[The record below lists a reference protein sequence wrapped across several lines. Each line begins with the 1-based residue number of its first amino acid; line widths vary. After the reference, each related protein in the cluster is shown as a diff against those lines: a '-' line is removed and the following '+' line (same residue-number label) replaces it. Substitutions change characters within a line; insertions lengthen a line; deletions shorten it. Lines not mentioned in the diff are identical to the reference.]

1 MPDALEGSGHFNYI
15 ATIFSYLFIG
25 NKCTFGFSIEIMFRG
40 IFAGFIIFIL
50 LFQSLDRFGMI
61 AYYELNKAYITEMFC
76 VNKSRP
82 ALQCDGQ
89 CFLMKKLKQQ
99 DQQNEKIPASVVD
112 SRDLQM
118 FPIQEIKKI
127 NFDFVT
133 ALPEPEYAKSFIS
146 RTIIHDVFH
155 PPKLLFPS

>member
-1 MPDALEGSGHFNYI
+1 
-15 ATIFSYLFIG
+15 
-25 NKCTFGFSIEIMFRG
+25 MFRG
-40 IFAGFIIFIL
+40 IFTGFIIFIL

-99 DQQNEKIPASVVD
+99 DQQNEKIPASVVN
-112 SRDLQM
+112 SRDLQL
-118 FPIQEIKKI
+118 FPVHKIKKI

>member
-1 MPDALEGSGHFNYI
+1 
-15 ATIFSYLFIG
+15 
-25 NKCTFGFSIEIMFRG
+25 
-40 IFAGFIIFIL
+40 
-50 LFQSLDRFGMI
+50 I

-82 ALQCDGQ
+82 ALHCDGQ

-118 FPIQEIKKI
+118 FPIQEIKEA
-127 NFDFVT
+127 NFEFVS
-133 ALPEPEYAKSFIS
+133 ALSFPEYGKSFIS
-146 RTIIHDVFH
+146 GTFIHDIFH
-155 PPKLLFPS
+155 PPKLHFPS